1 LSVRAKLL
9 PLALLGAV
17 LGTARGEPAQAPLA
31 QTPGQPHIADHT
43 LRFDASGRLLPWIS
57 WSTALER
64 EMRFYQRCP
73 SAHGYPLFVTETFL
87 DGSWSPDPKRRDT
100 IPATQN
106 GLGIVS
112 YLKMYARTHERA
124 YLETARA
131 MGDYLTRETLTP
143 DGGRYPRFTRSTG
156 TRGEFPLAADAGSQA
171 DHPYEIEPDKGGIAG
186 YALVRL
192 FEVSGERR
200 YLEQALQ
207 NARVLTRNQQPG
219 DDSHS
224 PWPFRADYR
233 SGTPRGPVSGNM
245 SYILRLYAALERHG
259 YREFAP
265 PRRALW
271 SWIERWQIPSAAADG
286 ALFAQFF
293 EDHDA
298 PGNRTAWA
306 PLNLARYLLE
316 ERAALDPRWRVHAG
330 TLIDFVR
337 RNFTHLEFGVRVCH
351 EQDED
356 HDAWGGVNSTYGAVL
371 ALYAKAVGSASL
383 AGEARQALNF
393 TLYSIDEAGRPRDLF
408 KRSSPGGWQEDA
420 HTDVIH
426 NYLDALEAFPKWA
439 GGS

>member
-207 NARVLTRNQQPG
+207 NARVLAANQQPG

-245 SYILRLYAALERHG
+245 SYILRLYAALERRG
-259 YREFAP
+259 YREFAQ

-316 ERAALDPRWRVHAG
+316 ERAALDRQWSRDAG
-330 TLIDFVR
+330 SLIEFVR

-371 ALYAKAVGSASL
+371 ALYARATGSASL
-383 AGEARQALNF
+383 ASEARQALNF
-393 TLYSIDEAGRPRDLF
+393 TLYSIDEDGRPRDLF

-426 NYLDALEAFPKWA
+426 NYLDALEVFAE
-439 GGS
+439 